1 MKIPEWRVH
10 YKFARRFIPIDRKL
24 AREIDY
30 FIDFPRV
37 GLIRLPHK
45 AIHNWFGI
53 AAATAR
59 YGWIG
64 GLYAALH
71 IFLDDLVEGKFSGKR
86 KRKKR
91 TS

>member
-1 MKIPEWRVH
+1 MPEWKYH
-10 YKFARRFIPIDRKL
+10 WKFASKFIPIPKWL
-24 AREIDY
+24 AREIDH

-37 GLIRLPHK
+37 GAIKLPHK

-64 GLYAALH
+64 GIYAALH
-71 IFLDDLVEGKFSGKR
+71 IFLDDLVEGKYFGKK

-91 TS
+91 KLF

>member
-1 MKIPEWRVH
+1 MPEWKYH
-10 YKFARRFIPIDRKL
+10 YKFASKFIPIPKWL
-24 AREIDY
+24 AREIDH

-37 GLIRLPHK
+37 GAIKLPHK

-53 AAATAR
+53 AAAAAR

-64 GLYAALH
+64 GIYAALH
-71 IFLDDLVEGKFSGKR
+71 IFLDDLVEGKYFGKK

-91 TS
+91 KLF